1 MSKRSSKLMEI
12 SKMFD
17 EINIDFDELSNDG
30 IKDILTIV
38 KKQNDTRYQPN
49 VKHKIEDII
58 LMTLFAVLAKCNEW
72 TEIESFAK
80 KKEKWL
86 KKYLELPNGIPSHD
100 TIQRVISILNPH
112 TLYSDTINYL
122 INNALC

>member
-17 EINIDFDELSNDG
+17 EINIDFDKLSNDG
-30 IKDILTIV
+30 INDILTIV
-38 KKQNDTRYQPN
+38 KKKQNDTRYQPN

-58 LMTLFAVLAKCNEW
+58 LITLFAVLVKCNEW

-80 KKEKWL
+80 KKE
-86 KKYLELPNGIPSHD
+86 
-100 TIQRVISILNPH
+100 
-112 TLYSDTINYL
+112 
-122 INNALC
+122 